1 MKNSKLLVVADDLT
15 GANDTGVMFAEAGFT
30 TILETNTISLE
41 KIDISR
47 GDIFSVSTDS
57 RAIGEQAEQKTY
69 QVISQGINKKINQL
83 YLKIDSTM
91 RGSVHFQIKGALKAW
106 RTLYPNAKA
115 IICSAYPTMGRTIE
129 NGHLY
134 VNNIPVNETPSGKD
148 AICPVRSSYLLDL
161 LPEAM
166 HLPCSTV
173 AELISQ
179 INSTN
184 SEQIIIDA
192 KTEYDLSVIANVINQ
207 LGNHI
212 IPVGS
217 AGLADHLIRKHQKQ
231 VITKDTNL
239 GRTLILVTSI
249 HETSQNQVD
258 QYISTVGAK
267 SIVFN
272 PSPSQLINY
281 ELSNEALILQFKALI
296 HSSTENVII
305 RANPSQIINNSFGNI
320 PEIAKKIA
328 EYLAELGICA
338 LNHEKFDSLIL
349 FGGDGAAML
358 LNKMNISEMNIQYA
372 IVPGVPL
379 CIINND
385 QYNGLKVITKSGGF
399 GDKNLLNDIFS

>member
-1 MKNSKLLVVADDLT
+1 MKNNKLLVVADDLT
-15 GANDTGVMFAEAGFT
+15 GANDTGVMFAELGFT
-30 TILETNTISLE
+30 TILETNISSLN
-41 KIDISR
+41 KTDISK

-57 RAIGEQAEQKTY
+57 RAIGEQAEQKTC
-69 QVISQGINKKINQL
+69 QVISQGISKEINQL

-91 RGSVHFQIKGALKAW
+91 RGSVQFQIKGALKAW
-106 RTLYPNAKA
+106 KMLYPNARA
-115 IICSAYPTMGRTIE
+115 IICSAYPAMGRTIE

-134 VNNIPVNETPSGKD
+134 VNGIPVNETPSGKD
-148 AICPVRSSYLLDL
+148 AICPVGSSYLLDL
-161 LPEAM
+161 LPEAV
-166 HLPCSTV
+166 HLPCLTTE
-173 AELISQ
+173 ELISQ
-179 INSTN
+179 ISSSN

-192 KTEYDLSVIANVINQ
+192 KTEDDLSVIANVINQ

-217 AGLADHLIRKHQKQ
+217 AGLASHLKKHRKQ
-231 VITKDTNL
+231 VINKDTNL

-281 ELSNEALILQFKALI
+281 ELSNEAIISQLKALI
-296 HSSTENVII
+296 HSSSENVII
-305 RANPSQIINNSFGNI
+305 RANPAKIMNHNFGNI
-320 PEIAKKIA
+320 HTVARKIA
-328 EYLAELGICA
+328 EYLAELGIYA
-338 LNHEKFDSLIL
+338 LNNEKFDSLVL

-358 LNKMNISEMNIQYA
+358 LGKMNISEMNILYA

-379 CIINND
+379 CTINSG
-385 QYNGLKVITKSGGF
+385 QYKGLKVMTKSGGF
-399 GDKNLLNDIFS
+399 GNNNLLNDILG